1 MTDSP
6 INDAFRE
13 LIAHGLIADQP
24 APQLLATGNVD
35 RLPAANRTSWRVS
48 LPDGRQARLVL
59 GTGLVDLGQRQAKFA
74 QDCPDMIPAPVFH
87 QQLACGEAFA
97 DHYFEGA
104 PLESTA
110 GSSPDSTRCGFARI
124 CTGLAATSQP
134 STEAARAAEWLAWT
148 GWVESLGGWTPVE
161 MQLLRDLV
169 WPRLAPLL
177 CATPPATR
185 WTNGDFTS
193 ANILLAQSG
202 DVRLIDCEFA
212 TRTHFFTEDSVR
224 FATLSPVAR
233 QRPDWFPSTLPPAG
247 PAWHLFFWLRQLALE
262 SRQNTA
268 GYLARVRPVRL
279 ALIRRLS
286 EQILGCQL
294 AGWSVAATPL
304 HHTLE
309 VAEWAQT
316 PESALLLSGWCHV
329 PGVPVRSLVVTHGD
343 NRLAQT
349 APAPRPDVQ
358 AHFAGEAHAAATGFL
373 LTIPLGEP
381 DAPLVLSALADDG
394 ALLPFYSFRSG
405 DLPKRGPWIDDYP
418 RWAALYDPDPAEA
431 ARTRPGPLFTVLLP
445 VYRTPPAFLR
455 ECLDS
460 VTAQHYPHWELM
472 VVDDASGSSELAT
485 CLQQFATDRR
495 IRIQTRPANGGIAR
509 ATNDA
514 LAAAAGEFIVLLDH
528 DDILRPH
535 ALAEF
540 AQWLQSQPDLDAV
553 YSDED
558 KISAEG
564 RRLLPMLKPDFS
576 PEFLLGVMYIGHALC
591 VRTTV
596 ARAAGGFDPQF
607 DGVQDYEFFLRVTE
621 HTRRIGHVPKIL
633 YHWRQSPGSSA
644 LHGNVKG
651 DMDQR
656 QADAVRAH
664 LRRRDDARS
673 VVMLGEHRV
682 RLQPAHPPTSEIVL
696 CPGDAN
702 PLAVLHAAAAKSSAE
717 VLILLDDTAPTN
729 RDWLPELAAL
739 AARPDSGLVAP
750 LLLSREGRVLESGWT
765 VGPAGAVPL
774 MRGFDAGGDG
784 CNGSLVCTREVATV
798 SPRCVALR
806 RELATAAGPTWLE
819 FCAGLRARGFYH
831 RVCAAAR
838 VSLPLSWREPAA
850 LPGRSAAPDPFF
862 NPHCDARR
870 GDYSLAPAPAATGF
884 IWHIDT
890 SPADPL
896 TEGGLAVRGWC
907 FRPDGQLCTINVTV
921 GYLAWSVP
929 CHLSRPDV
937 AAAHPGLM
945 DDACGF
951 SLRLRVPSGRHPLFL
966 EASSSGERTVL
977 LQGTV
982 TVPDWVQLRR
992 WLFAPP
998 AHLLAFQMLAAPCHA
1013 PRPLRAEKF
1022 PAALSASRPRLFIV
1036 TPSYNQARYLG
1047 ATIRSVLEQPVDCAY
1062 VVQDGGSTDGS
1073 VALIRRFAT
1082 EGPAFAHSTS
1092 SGLWR
1097 GKEPKLEVEAS
1108 CPAPPSLLPSPVAPR
1123 LVSWTSERDHG
1134 QADAIVKG
1142 FAKTSGGT
1150 DDIMAWI
1157 NSDDFYLPG
1166 ALAYVADYFARHPEV
1181 DVLYGHRVLVDE
1193 QSREIGRWFLPK
1205 HDPEVLRLNDFVP
1218 QETLFWRRRLWDKV
1232 GGIDPSYK
1240 FALDWDLLL
1249 RFQATGAKIVRVPY
1263 FLACFRIHPAQKT
1276 SAAMHTVGQKEIDH
1290 LRARTQGREIPPAE
1304 LERDP
1309 RLLRYL
1315 RRSAFLEFLWR
1326 CGIRAP

>member
-1 MTDSP
+1 MADP
-6 INDAFRE
+6 HPADAFRE

-59 GTGLVDLGQRQAKFA
+59 GTGLVDLVQRQAKFA

-97 DHYFEGA
+97 DLYFEGA

-148 GWVESLGGWTPVE
+148 GWVESLGGWTPAE
-161 MQLLRDLV
+161 IQLLRDLV

-316 PESALLLSGWCHV
+316 PETALLLSGWCHV
-329 PGVPVRSLVVTHGD
+329 PGVPVRSWVVTHGD

-418 RWAALYDPDPAEA
+418 RWAALYDPDPADA
-431 ARTRPGPLFTVLLP
+431 VRTRPGPLFTVLLP
-445 VYRTPPAFLR
+445 VYRTPLAFLR
-455 ECLDS
+455 ECINS
-460 VTAQHYPHWELM
+460 VRQQHYPHWELM
-472 VVDDASGSSELAT
+472 VVDDASGSSELAA
-485 CLQQFATDRR
+485 CLQQFAPDRR

-514 LAAAAGEFIVLLDH
+514 LAAAAGDFIVLLDH

-540 AQWLQSQPDLDAV
+540 AHRLQTQPDLDAI

-621 HTRRIGHVPKIL
+621 HTRRIGHVPKML

-651 DMDQR
+651 DMDLKQIEAVRRHLQRRGRTERLALLGRHRLGVRAASPPTIETFRMAKGQEPLTALR
-656 QADAVRAH
+656 QAAESSQAKV
-664 LRRRDDARS
+664 L
-673 VVMLGEHRV
+673 V
-682 RLQPAHPPTSEIVL
+682 LQAIEPQ
-696 CPGDAN
+696 
-702 PLAVLHAAAAKSSAE
+702 HASDHW
-717 VLILLDDTAPTN
+717 LD
-729 RDWLPELAAL
+729 ELATL
-739 AARPDSGLVAP
+739 ADRPDSALIAP
-750 LLLSREGRVLESGWT
+750 LVLSRENRVLESGWILGRD
-765 VGPAGAVPL
+765 GPRPM
-774 MRGFDAGGDG
+774 MRGFDATGDG
-784 CNGSLVCTREVATV
+784 YNGSLLCRREVAAV
-798 SPRCVALR
+798 SWVCFAVRCDLAR
-806 RELATAAGPTWLE
+806 SRLATAPPGEDWWD
-819 FCAGLRARGFYH
+819 FCGRLRADGLFH
-831 RVCAAAR
+831 RVCPTAR
-838 VSLPLSWREPAA
+838 IQLDASWRDAPEPVNG
-850 LPGRSAAPDPFF
+850 GRTDASDPFF
-862 NPHCDARR
+862 NPHFNGQRA
-870 GDYSLAPAPAATGF
+870 DYSLA
-884 IWHIDT
+884 W
-890 SPADPL
+890 
-896 TEGGLAVRGWC
+896 
-907 FRPDGQLCTINVTV
+907 
-921 GYLAWSVP
+921 
-929 CHLSRPDV
+929 
-937 AAAHPGLM
+937 
-945 DDACGF
+945 
-951 SLRLRVPSGRHPLFL
+951 
-966 EASSSGERTVL
+966 
-977 LQGTV
+977 
-982 TVPDWVQLRR
+982 
-992 WLFAPP
+992 PP
-998 AHLLAFQMLAAPCHA
+998 AHLLPVIWHLDTPLPTVLPHGYLILRGWCFASSGRPVVPALRLLGGGLIFPGVLGVYRPDVKASRPEAIGEHTGFEIRGMLPSGRLTLTLEARLPDHTWILLMTRSVRIKRRLLPLWVGGGTWMELISGQMPAHMAYPA
-1013 PRPLRAEKF
+1013 RAVQEEKF
-1022 PAALSASRPRLFIV
+1022 PRADGRAGRPKFAIV
-1036 TPSYNQARYLG
+1036 TPSYQQAPFL
-1047 ATIRSVLEQPVDCAY
+1047 AETMASVLGQSGVDCQY
-1062 VVQDGGSTDGS
+1062 HVQDGGSTDDS
-1073 VALIRRFAT
+1073 VAVIRRFAPEGGVGSTPLFAAANPVFVHGSRDGET
-1082 EGPAFAHSTS
+1082 EA
-1092 SGLWR
+1092 
-1097 GKEPKLEVEAS
+1097 
-1108 CPAPPSLLPSPVAPR
+1108 
-1123 LVSWTSERDHG
+1123 
-1134 QADAIVKG
+1134 
-1142 FAKTSGGT
+1142 
-1150 DDIMAWI
+1150 
-1157 NSDDFYLPG
+1157 
-1166 ALAYVADYFARHPEV
+1166 
-1181 DVLYGHRVLVDE
+1181 
-1193 QSREIGRWFLPK
+1193 
-1205 HDPEVLRLNDFVP
+1205 
-1218 QETLFWRRRLWDKV
+1218 
-1232 GGIDPSYK
+1232 
-1240 FALDWDLLL
+1240 
-1249 RFQATGAKIVRVPY
+1249 
-1263 FLACFRIHPAQKT
+1263 
-1276 SAAMHTVGQKEIDH
+1276 
-1290 LRARTQGREIPPAE
+1290 
-1304 LERDP
+1304 
-1309 RLLRYL
+1309 
-1315 RRSAFLEFLWR
+1315 
-1326 CGIRAP
+1326 